1 MAFSH
6 PLATAQLS
14 FFKVHEK
21 AGQAKSIVFAG
32 AEDLNVDGARPNA
45 FLHAYWNAL
54 MAYYMGAS
62 NAEEF
67 ATAHETYTKEQYND
81 EKILETIADNFPI
94 GEQAAMD
101 MHNNE
106 VGRALAAKMPVG
118 PTAPLTN
125 MLVLET
131 LLKNYYDGSM
141 EKLNE
146 AKKEYPGFSNAELL
160 LLHYTADELTNG
172 NLVWLQ

>member
-1 MAFSH
+1 MWKTEKNGLGGFCSAPRMEGLGTAMKRAFCGL
-6 PLATAQLS
+6 PGTALRR
-14 FFKVHEK
+14 K
-21 AGQAKSIVFAG
+21 AKGKS
-32 AEDLNVDGARPNA
+32 
-45 FLHAYWNAL
+45 
-54 MAYYMGAS
+54 
-62 NAEEF
+62 
-67 ATAHETYTKEQYND
+67 
-81 EKILETIADNFPI
+81 
-94 GEQAAMD
+94 
-101 MHNNE
+101 
-106 VGRALAAKMPVG
+106 ALAAKMPVG

>member
-1 MAFSH
+1 
-6 PLATAQLS
+6 
-14 FFKVHEK
+14 
-21 AGQAKSIVFAG
+21 
-32 AEDLNVDGARPNA
+32 
-45 FLHAYWNAL
+45 
-54 MAYYMGAS
+54 
-62 NAEEF
+62 
-67 ATAHETYTKEQYND
+67 
-81 EKILETIADNFPI
+81 
-94 GEQAAMD
+94 
-101 MHNNE
+101 
-106 VGRALAAKMPVG
+106 
-118 PTAPLTN
+118 